1 MMAGV
6 TFNHENAGPGKAN
19 PEEEEEEQEEV
30 RVSFSEEE
38 TTTIGADPLVDSNKN
53 NINKKMESYVGRR
66 LTAIEAKVL
75 RKKLLEMA
83 VEEEINALRQ
93 QEDREAGF
101 LHDLQHNTLYLGFLF
116 RTFVHSFP
124 LFVPRHPPLFN
135 LHEEGE
141 GEADEKEKEKKIE
154 DEEEREASQQGGYVF
169 WAQMERLVQ
178 MVKRLRLSTAAE
190 RGQAQSDLDRF
201 WNVVKRRA
209 VQVLQHIVLV
219 VPSPPPSLLMQNNRF
234 DEEEMKE
241 EEEEEEM
248 TAMEKEETEIERE
261 TRVYMESLH
270 KFKTSIASTEGL
282 NLFLRMVREKEKL
295 QDMPPDLVNLIR
307 SCYKL
312 MAHNLFLLLHA
323 PSTNDTNNTN
333 DENSSTEDCAAN
345 RLASL
350 RSILTWT
357 PFFTLRMMAKVTN
370 PLRLTRS
377 VFGLFLAKPFG
388 CQNLAQRIVEKALET
403 ELEEENTEN
412 EEEGGGL
419 VEEGE
424 EEQKEEKKEGAEG
437 DHAVDSANKKKL
449 QKKVGNKK
457 AIKQVETYVR
467 DVFPTTMPSFSPAV
481 NRRQS
486 RNKQQLQRLE
496 KILDPSTKQQLT
508 DEQLEAAYLLL
519 IREIKERDG
528 HQLVQLLGDDE
539 VIAILEHLFS
549 IVYRSLFNIYK
560 HTDLPNFI
568 KAIATTL
575 TAIVNTADQYQKQQ
589 QELLEKKKKRMKK
602 STHQKRGAWLNI
614 SWLKK
619 NNDDKNQED
628 ESVCNKEN
636 GNVVEA
642 KEAEDDEQEKAEEEH
657 IKRAAIEGYVV
668 AMEGFVEEAY
678 GMLHSILVAEQV
690 QAKQAGNGETEDGT
704 FLHML
709 HWFFVRLQT
718 VVNTLQLRDSP
729 QRQKENDA
737 KRNEDENLYDGGGVI
752 DLQQLL
758 THRTTS
764 QEEAGMW
771 REVQELVRH
780 YHRYQRY
787 RQQKLQWKLS
797 HHKQQRNNQ
806 KSEQNQEKRGQMP
819 LPPPSPD
826 VPNLKRLLP
835 SFNQETH
842 LLFARVEKCLHK

>member
-6 TFNHENAGPGKAN
+6 TLNYENAGPGKAS
-19 PEEEEEEQEEV
+19 PEEEEQEQVEV
-30 RVSFSEEE
+30 RVSFSEEVCLM
-38 TTTIGADPLVDSNKN
+38 GADLLVDSSKN
-53 NINKKMESYVGRR
+53 NINKKQMGSYVGRR

-116 RTFVHSFP
+116 RTFVRSFP

-141 GEADEKEKEKKIE
+141 GEANEKEKEKRIE
-154 DEEEREASQQGGYVF
+154 ESEASEKGGYVF

-201 WNVVKRRA
+201 WNVLKRRA

-219 VPSPPPSLLMQNNRF
+219 VPSPPPSSLLMQNNRF

-241 EEEEEEM
+241 EEVM

-323 PSTNDTNNTN
+323 PSTNDSNNTN

-403 ELEEENTEN
+403 ELEEENIEN
-412 EEEGGGL
+412 EEEGSGGL

-437 DHAVDSANKKKL
+437 NNAVDSANKKKL

-467 DVFPTTMPSFSPAV
+467 DVFPTTVPSFSPAV

-496 KILDPSTKQQLT
+496 KILDPSTRKQLT

-602 STHQKRGAWLNI
+602 STHQKRSAWLNI

-619 NNDDKNQED
+619 NNDDKDKED

-636 GNVVEA
+636 GNVEEA
-642 KEAEDDEQEKAEEEH
+642 KEAEDDEEEKAEEEH
-657 IKRAAIEGYVV
+657 IKRVAIEGYVV
-668 AMEGFVEEAY
+668 AVEGFVEEAY

-737 KRNEDENLYDGGGVI
+737 KRNEEDENLNDGGGVI

-758 THRTTS
+758 THQPTTS
-764 QEEAGMW
+764 QEEDDMW
-771 REVQELVRH
+771 QEIQELVRH
-780 YHRYQRY
+780 YHCYQRY

-806 KSEQNQEKRGQMP
+806 KSEQNQEKSAQMP

-826 VPNLKRLLP
+826 VPNLQRLLP
-835 SFNQETH
+835 SFNQETS
-842 LLFARVEKCLHK
+842 LLFARVEKCLQQHK